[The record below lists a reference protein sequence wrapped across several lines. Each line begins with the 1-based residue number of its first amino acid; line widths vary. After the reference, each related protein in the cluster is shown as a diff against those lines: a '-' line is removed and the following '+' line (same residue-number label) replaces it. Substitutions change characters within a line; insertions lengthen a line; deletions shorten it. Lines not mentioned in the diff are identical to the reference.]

1 MNTRQ
6 SHEIQPM
13 TEAEVDAV
21 SGGKKR
27 QDQIKIEQ
35 RKIDVM
41 LAELQ
46 VAQDPS

>member
-6 SHEIQPM
+6 SHEIRRM
-13 TEAEVDAV
+13 TDAEVDAV

-27 QDQIKIEQ
+27 QDQIKTEQ
-35 RKIDVM
+35 RKVDVM